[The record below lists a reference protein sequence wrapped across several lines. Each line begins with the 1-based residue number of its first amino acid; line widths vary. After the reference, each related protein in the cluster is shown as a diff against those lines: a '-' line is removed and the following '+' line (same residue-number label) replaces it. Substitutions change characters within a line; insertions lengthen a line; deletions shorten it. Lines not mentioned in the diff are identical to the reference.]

1 MAKQLHLV
9 DPEACKGCGI
19 CADVCP
25 GSVMEVLEGKAS
37 TIRDRG
43 DACIVCGQCVAVCP
57 FNALR
62 MPDLPGDRFQ
72 DLSGLPIDYRE
83 LLDFLRMRRSV
94 RVFKDRPVEADL
106 AGKILEAAATAPI
119 GMPPHSTEVLIIER
133 REELDFL
140 LKELVKDYA
149 VMVRFFSNPLGRAM
163 IRLAA
168 GAENYRALKDHIV
181 DKASSA
187 NEAYQLN
194 GADRYMYGAPMLMLF
209 HSDRSAMS
217 YVESA
222 HLVCHHAM
230 LAAVSL
236 GLGTTII
243 GTIPP
248 IVDRSKTLRSR
259 YGIPKDNRVISALVL
274 GYPKYKYRK
283 SIRRDL
289 AGVRTVP
296 PGGP

>member
-9 DPEACKGCGI
+9 DPETCKGCGT
-19 CADVCP
+19 CADICSENVL
-25 GSVMEVLEGKAS
+25 EVLDGKA
-37 TIRDRG
+37 TTARDRA
-43 DACIVCGQCVAVCP
+43 DACIMCGQCVAVCP
-57 FNALR
+57 FGALQI
-62 MPDLPGDRFQ
+62 PELTGVRFQ
-72 DLSGLPIDYRE
+72 DLSGRPSEYAEFLD
-83 LLDFLRMRRSV
+83 LLRLRRSV

-106 AGKILEAAATAPI
+106 TGKILEAAATAPI

-149 VMVRFFSNPLGRAM
+149 VMVRSFSNPLGRAV

-168 GAENYRALKDHIV
+168 GAESYRALKDHIV

-187 NEAYQLN
+187 NEAYQLD
-194 GADRYMYGAPMLMLF
+194 GSDRYMYGAPMLMLF

-248 IVDRSKTLRSR
+248 IVDRSKALRSR
-259 YGIPKDNRVISALVL
+259 YGIPKNNKVISALVL

-289 AGVRTVP
+289 AKVRTVSP
-296 PGGP
+296 DGP